1 MASRELKKTLNPAKR
16 VRLEAECSRSEDANE
31 EEEEEE
37 EESQLED
44 FEREVKEMA
53 QKIIDLRR
61 SIPERLGDVASSTI
75 LSSLRPKLPPA
86 LGSIATHPAGADS
99 SSHPVDETGGRDLEK
114 LNVFREKAMSTI
126 ASAPAIL
133 KRVSEC
139 LARINKIKQC
149 NVDIHSAFKRRK
161 K

>member
-1 MASRELKKTLNPAKR
+1 MASREVKETLNPAKR
-16 VRLEAECSRSEDANE
+16 VRPEAECSRSEDAN

-86 LGSIATHPAGADS
+86 LGSIATNPAGADS
-99 SSHPVDETGGRDLEK
+99 SSRPVDGVFPDYPSLFSPTSGHLLRPISGRL
-114 LNVFREKAMSTI
+114 L
-126 ASAPAIL
+126 AIL
-133 KRVSEC
+133 RY
-139 LARINKIKQC
+139 L
-149 NVDIHSAFKRRK
+149 
-161 K
+161 